1 MVWFLLKWLLQKFS
15 TNFVVM
21 NMSGFHPVN
30 VLFLLTMTVTAGAS
44 NPSVSRTEVTTRT
57 SLSWY
62 LRNAGSPKMCRKS
75 PRSKS
80 CRTSFKLLW
89 WKTFFQFEAIIS
101 FDIRFFSKLKF
112 KMHTH
117 AVTLWNMGQ
126 NCGHIYIMTLHKC
139 HNVLSTLLLGCSS
152 SSLLGH
158 IGKYHDQAFVFSTTP
173 TIYICQQFD
182 K

>member
-1 MVWFLLKWLLQKFS
+1 
-15 TNFVVM
+15 M
-21 NMSGFHPVN
+21 NLFCFHPAN

-44 NPSVSRTEVTTRT
+44 NPSVSRTDVTTRT
-57 SLSWY
+57 SLAWY

-80 CRTSFKLLW
+80 WRMSFKLLW
-89 WKTFFQFEAIIS
+89 WKTLFQFEAIIS
-101 FDIRFFSKLKF
+101 FDGSFFSKLKF

-117 AVTLWNMGQ
+117 AVKVTLRIMGQ
-126 NCGHIYIMTLHKC
+126 LRNNCGHIYIMY
-139 HNVLSTLLLGCSS
+139 VLSTLLLGCSS

-173 TIYICQQFD
+173 TIYIIICYQID